1 MAAKKLRLS
10 STDKVLAGV
19 CGGLAEYLDVDVN
32 VVRIIVLVSAVCGSF
47 GLWAYLITWLILS
60 TSN

>member
-32 VVRIIVLVSAVCGSF
+32 VVRIIVLLSAVCGSF
-47 GLWAYLITWLILS
+47 GLWGYLITWLILS

>member
-19 CGGLAEYLDVDVN
+19 CGGVAEYLDVDVN
-32 VVRIIVLVSAVCGSF
+32 VVRIIVLVSTVCGSF